1 MKKYEILNSY
11 VVFRVNETKTD
22 YALKKGDIVEL
33 PETNIAVRALIVRG
47 QIKELPGIPATP
59 KNKKQNA

>member
-11 VVFRVNETKTD
+11 LVFRVNETKTD
-22 YALKKGDIVEL
+22 YALQKGDIVEL
-33 PETNIAVRALIVRG
+33 PETNIAVRALLAG
-47 QIKELPGIPATP
+47 GKIKELPGIPAAP